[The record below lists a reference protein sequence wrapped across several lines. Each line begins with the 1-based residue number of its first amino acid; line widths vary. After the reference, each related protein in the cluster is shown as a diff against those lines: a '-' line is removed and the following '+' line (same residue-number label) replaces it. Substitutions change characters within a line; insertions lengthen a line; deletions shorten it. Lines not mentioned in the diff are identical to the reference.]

1 MEIRTFTTFWSMEKK
16 LYSIYD
22 LQLPFPIPIRS
33 VIVFGAVGLP
43 YWVILNLLG
52 LQFGLSPLIILWL
65 APPLLI
71 AFIAD
76 KPIFQG
82 KNIIDFMKSTSNFLM
97 ESKTYKG
104 LAPATEKYAAQDY
117 YEKTIYERT
126 PMESNNYDEH
136 ETGNADNL
144 NNKRNTLLWRKTKQ
158 TEAS

>member
-1 MEIRTFTTFWSMEKK
+1 MEIRTFTTFWNMEKK

-43 YWVILNLLG
+43 YWFLLNIFG
-52 LQFGLSPLIILWL
+52 LEFGLSPTVIIWVV
-65 APPLLI
+65 PPIFI

-82 KNIIDFMKSTSNFLM
+82 KNIIDFMKSTSSFLM

-104 LAPATEKYAAQDY
+104 LAPATEKYGANDY
-117 YEKTIYERT
+117 YEKTFYE
-126 PMESNNYDEH
+126 MESKSDEYGDSG
-136 ETGNADNL
+136 TVKADNDIE
-144 NNKRNTLLWRKTKQ
+144 KRNIKLWRKIKQ
-158 TEAS
+158 TEES